1 MTLVKLHIRENLSK
15 SSFVIFAIIGILI
28 TAFVS
33 SSISLSAPGVN
44 SNSEYSQYATAWT
57 LTNMLAALAAIT
69 LSMGSFRKHLSS
81 GLVDIL
87 KVHGKSLD
95 KQVSE
100 IIRADVIISL
110 VMGLVLLVGMVI
122 NVIINQPSISIVGF
136 ILAIIVYLIAILTSS
151 LLMSIFNLILPPAP
165 AALFGVFFVI
175 VGAMREIFRLI
186 VEMKGGVFGQVMT
199 CILNIFPPISV
210 FGEIERDLFFGN
222 FTNYRTLVHSLIYL
236 WILLGMLYLVK
247 RWRLGRER

>member
-100 IIRADVIISL
+100 IIESDAIISIA
-110 VMGLVLLVGMVI
+110 MGLVLLVGMVI
-122 NVIINQPSISIVGF
+122 NVIINRPSVTFLGF

-151 LLMSIFNLILPPAP
+151 LLMAVFNLILPPAP

-186 VEMKGGVFGQVMT
+186 VEMTGGVFGQVMT
-199 CILNIFPPISV
+199 HILNIFPPIGV
-210 FGEIERDLFFGN
+210 FGEIERDLFFGS
-222 FTNYRTLVHSLIYL
+222 FTNYRSLVHSLIYL
-236 WILLGMLYLVK
+236 WLLLGILYLVK
-247 RWRLGRER
+247 KWRLGREK

>member
-1 MTLVKLHIRENLSK
+1 MTLVKLHLRENLSK

-44 SNSEYSQYATAWT
+44 SNSEYSQYAIAWT

-87 KVHGKSLD
+87 KVHGESMD

-100 IIRADVIISL
+100 IIRADVIISIA
-110 VMGLVLLVGMVI
+110 MGLVLLVGMVI
-122 NVIINQPSISIVGF
+122 NVIINRPSVTFLGF
-136 ILAIIVYLIAILTSS
+136 ILAIIVYLIAIITSS
-151 LLMSIFNLILPPAP
+151 LLMSVFNLILPPAP

-186 VEMKGGVFGQVMT
+186 VEMTGGVFGQVMT
-199 CILNIFPPISV
+199 HILNIFPPISV
-210 FGEIERDLFFGN
+210 FGEIERDLFFGS
-222 FTNYRTLVHSLIYL
+222 FTNYRSLIHSLIYL
-236 WILLGMLYLVK
+236 WLLLGILYLVK
-247 RWRLGRER
+247 KWRLGREK

>member
-1 MTLVKLHIRENLSK
+1 MTLVKLHLRENLSK

-69 LSMGSFRKHLSS
+69 LSMGSFRKHLAS

-151 LLMSIFNLILPPAP
+151 LLMSVFNLILPPAP

-186 VEMKGGVFGQVMT
+186 VEMTGGVFGQVMT
-199 CILNIFPPISV
+199 HILNIFPPISV

-222 FTNYRTLVHSLIYL
+222 FTNYRSLVHSLIYL
-236 WILLGMLYLVK
+236 WLLLGILYLVK
-247 RWRLGRER
+247 KWRLGREK

>member
-87 KVHGKSLD
+87 KVHGKSMD

-100 IIRADVIISL
+100 IIIADVIISI

-122 NVIINQPSISIVGF
+122 NVIINRPSVTFLGF

-151 LLMSIFNLILPPAP
+151 LLMSVFNLILPPAP

-186 VEMKGGVFGQVMT
+186 VEMTGGIFGQVMT
-199 CILNIFPPISV
+199 HILNIFPPISV

-222 FTNYRTLVHSLIYL
+222 FTNYRSLVHSLIYL
-236 WILLGMLYLVK
+236 WLLLGILYLVK
-247 RWRLGRER
+247 KWRLGREK

>member
-69 LSMGSFRKHLSS
+69 LSMGSFRKHLAS

-136 ILAIIVYLIAILTSS
+136 ILAIIVYLIAIITSS
-151 LLMSIFNLILPPAP
+151 LLMSVFNLILPPAP

-175 VGAMREIFRLI
+175 VGAMREILRLI
-186 VEMKGGVFGQVMT
+186 VEMTGGVFGQVMT
-199 CILNIFPPISV
+199 HILNIFPPISV

-222 FTNYRTLVHSLIYL
+222 FTNYRSLVHSLIYL
-236 WILLGMLYLVK
+236 WILLGILYLVK
-247 RWRLGRER
+247 KWRLGREK

>member
-69 LSMGSFRKHLSS
+69 LSMGSFRKHLAS

-151 LLMSIFNLILPPAP
+151 LLMSVFNLILPPAP
-165 AALFGVFFVI
+165 AALFEVFFVI
-175 VGAMREIFRLI
+175 VGAMREILRLI

-222 FTNYRTLVHSLIYL
+222 FTNYRILVHSLIYL

-247 RWRLGRER
+247 KWRLGREK

>member
-15 SSFVIFAIIGILI
+15 SSFIIFAIIGILI

-87 KVHGKSLD
+87 KVHGKSMD

-100 IIRADVIISL
+100 IIRADVIISIA
-110 VMGLVLLVGMVI
+110 MGLVLLVGMVI
-122 NVIINQPSISIVGF
+122 NVIINRPSVTFLGF
-136 ILAIIVYLIAILTSS
+136 ILAIIVYLIAIITSS
-151 LLMSIFNLILPPAP
+151 LLMAVFNLILPPAP

-186 VEMKGGVFGQVMT
+186 VEMTGGIFGQVMT
-199 CILNIFPPISV
+199 HILNIFPPISV
-210 FGEIERDLFFGN
+210 FGEIERDLFFGS
-222 FTNYRTLVHSLIYL
+222 FTNYRSLVHSLIYL
-236 WILLGMLYLVK
+236 WLLLGILYLVK
-247 RWRLGRER
+247 KWRLSREK

>member
-44 SNSEYSQYATAWT
+44 SNSEYSQYATAWI

-81 GLVDIL
+81 GLVDML
-87 KVHGKSLD
+87 KVHGKSMD
-95 KQVSE
+95 NQVSE

-110 VMGLVLLVGMVI
+110 AMGLVLLVGMVI
-122 NVIINQPSISIVGF
+122 NVIINRPSVTFLGF

-151 LLMSIFNLILPPAP
+151 LLMSVFNLILPPAP

-186 VEMKGGVFGQVMT
+186 VEMTGGIFGQVMT
-199 CILNIFPPISV
+199 HILNIFPPISV

-222 FTNYRTLVHSLIYL
+222 FTNYRALIHSLIYL
-236 WILLGMLYLVK
+236 WLLLGILYLVK
-247 RWRLGRER
+247 KWRLGREK

>member
-81 GLVDIL
+81 GLVDML

-100 IIRADVIISL
+100 IIRADAIISIA
-110 VMGLVLLVGMVI
+110 MGLVLLVGMVI
-122 NVIINQPSISIVGF
+122 NVIINRPSVTFLGF

-151 LLMSIFNLILPPAP
+151 LLMAVFNLILPPAP

-186 VEMKGGVFGQVMT
+186 VEMTGGVFGQVMT
-199 CILNIFPPISV
+199 HILNIFPPIGV
-210 FGEIERDLFFGN
+210 FGEIERDLFFGS
-222 FTNYRTLVHSLIYL
+222 FTNYRSLVHSLIYL
-236 WILLGMLYLVK
+236 WLLLGILYLVK
-247 RWRLGRER
+247 KWRLGREK

>member
-69 LSMGSFRKHLSS
+69 LSMGSFRKHLAS

-87 KVHGKSLD
+87 KVHSKSLD

-151 LLMSIFNLILPPAP
+151 LLMSVFNLILPPAP

-186 VEMKGGVFGQVMT
+186 VEMTGGVFGQVMT
-199 CILNIFPPISV
+199 YILNIFPPISV
-210 FGEIERDLFFGN
+210 FGEIERDLFFGS
-222 FTNYRTLVHSLIYL
+222 FTNYRALIHSLIYL
-236 WILLGMLYLVK
+236 WLLLGILYLVK
-247 RWRLGRER
+247 KWRLGREK

>member
-87 KVHGKSLD
+87 KVHGKSMD

-100 IIRADVIISL
+100 IIRADVIISIA
-110 VMGLVLLVGMVI
+110 MGLVLLVGMVI
-122 NVIINQPSISIVGF
+122 NVIINQPSITFLGF

-151 LLMSIFNLILPPAP
+151 LLMSVFNLILPPAP
-165 AALFGVFFVI
+165 AALFGVFFII

-186 VEMKGGVFGQVMT
+186 VEMTGGVFGQVMT
-199 CILNIFPPISV
+199 HILNIFPPISV

-222 FTNYRTLVHSLIYL
+222 FTNYRSLVHSLIYL
-236 WILLGMLYLVK
+236 WLLLGILYLVK
-247 RWRLGRER
+247 KWRLGREK

>member
-69 LSMGSFRKHLSS
+69 LSMGSFRKHLAS

-151 LLMSIFNLILPPAP
+151 LSMSVFNLILPPAP

-210 FGEIERDLFFGN
+210 FGEIERDLFFVN
-222 FTNYRTLVHSLIYL
+222 FTNYRILVHSLIYL
-236 WILLGMLYLVK
+236 WLLLGILYLVK
-247 RWRLGRER
+247 KWRLGREK

>member
-44 SNSEYSQYATAWT
+44 SNSEYGQYATAWT

-69 LSMGSFRKHLSS
+69 LSMGSFRKHLYS

-87 KVHGKSLD
+87 KVHGKSMD

-100 IIRADVIISL
+100 IIRADVIISIA
-110 VMGLVLLVGMVI
+110 MGLVLLVGMVI
-122 NVIINQPSISIVGF
+122 DVIINRPSITFLGF
-136 ILAIIVYLIAILTSS
+136 ILAIIVYLIAIITSS
-151 LLMSIFNLILPPAP
+151 LLMSVFNLILPPAP

-186 VEMKGGVFGQVMT
+186 VEMTGGIFGQVMT
-199 CILNIFPPISV
+199 YILNIFPPIGI
-210 FGEIERDLFFGN
+210 FGEIERDLFFGS
-222 FTNYRTLVHSLIYL
+222 FTNYRSIVHSLIYL
-236 WILLGMLYLVK
+236 WLLLGILYLVK
-247 RWRLGRER
+247 KWRLGREK